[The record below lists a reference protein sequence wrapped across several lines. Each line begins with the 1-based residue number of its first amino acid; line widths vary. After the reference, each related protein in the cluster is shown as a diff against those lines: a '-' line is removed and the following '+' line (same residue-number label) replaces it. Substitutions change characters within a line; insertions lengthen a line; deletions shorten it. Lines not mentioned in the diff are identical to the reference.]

1 MRSTVTSGLAF
12 CLTAR
17 WRIAE
22 NRHAREVTIR
32 VTGVTAWPWL
42 STSGLRG
49 VGCDPCF
56 TSFSPPTAQP
66 FSSGRVPRWRRG
78 QSRGRR
84 RKSSSRHPALPRS
97 AHRDPAVFVRGTSG
111 VIAES
116 AARHGGTLLR
126 KGFTVAQVVH
136 DYGGVCQAV
145 TELADE
151 TRAPITPTSSA
162 SSTGAW
168 TTPSRRR
175 SPSTRASASSRS
187 PTRGASSLGELAHA
201 AAHSNLRCFSQ
212 CPTPPS
218 VPPSTP
224 SPTASPTPSSRRSGA
239 LPSRTCSPSPAER
252 DVAPVAL
259 EARRRPR
266 PRQRLPVHR
275 LRPAGRPAAFAAERP
290 RRSPSRSPGAIEGNT
305 NAFLGYV
312 NGPGREK
319 QVEKQVKKEAEK
331 RVQKQGDQARSAH
344 VVSILPPAVRVGSGC
359 MVLVAQQAAIRLT
372 ASDASE
378 GSPGGCSAQA
388 VGSPARDE
396 AKRPAP
402 LAGAGLG
409 QPADLQN
416 NSAGPHR
423 LLTAG
428 SQVRVLQPEP
438 PAPKPERDRR
448 AFSQGPRV

>member
-1 MRSTVTSGLAF
+1 MPPIRSHDS
-12 CLTAR
+12 
-17 WRIAE
+17 
-22 NRHAREVTIR
+22 
-32 VTGVTAWPWL
+32 VTGGAGPRPARL
-42 STSGLRG
+42 STSGPQG
-49 VGCDPCF
+49 VRFIPA
-56 TSFSPPTAQP
+56 P
-66 FSSGRVPRWRRG
+66 RVSLHP
-78 QSRGRR
+78 SRGHSRANAR
-84 RKSSSRHPALPRS
+84 EGGREADPAGDRGGAPVRHPALPRS
-97 AHRDPAVFVRGTSG
+97 AHRDPALLVRHVRRDRRERGSLRRDP
-111 VIAES
+111 AEERLLGRPGRPRLRRRLPG
-116 AARHGGTLLR
+116 RHGARGR
-126 KGFTVAQVVH
+126 
-136 DYGGVCQAV
+136 
-145 TELADE
+145 DE
-151 TRAPITPTSSA
+151 RVDHAGRVPG
-162 SSTGAW
+162 SSTAAW
-168 TTPSRRR
+168 TTRSRRR

-187 PTRGASSLGELAHA
+187 PTRDGSDWASSPTPPPISIYGA
-201 AAHSNLRCFSQ
+201 AAHAQHL
-212 CPTPPS
+212 PPFL
-218 VPPSTP
+218 
-224 SPTASPTPSSRRSGA
+224 A
-239 LPSRTCSPSPAER
+239 
-252 DVAPVAL
+252 
-259 EARRRPR
+259 RRPR
-266 PRQRLPVHR
+266 LQLRQRRPRGHPWR
-275 LRPAGRPAAFAAERP
+275 FPAGAPRRVRRTSTWPRSPSRLVDHQERAHGLHGPRPPRASQPAASAAERP
-290 RRSPSRSPGAIEGNT
+290 SRSPSRSPGAIEGNT

-331 RVQKQGDQARSAH
+331 RVQKQGDRARSAH

-438 PAPKPERDRR
+438 GFPSRELHGP